1 MSVCL
6 SRCLVLSLCHCLSP
20 PRRSMSSLSFLSLLM
35 SCNFRLSVIIS
46 NPPPLLYGSVIL
58 SSFLPLTL
66 CVSGCPLLSPVASV
80 SLSLS
85 CILAVSPSLCLFF
98 LLCHVLSVSFSLII
112 TRPPL
117 CTLLIGTILI
127 LTVFI
132 CLVIKRFLE
141 VGRWTT
147 YIF

>member
-46 NPPPLLYGSVIL
+46 TPPTLALWICHSLFFPPSDSLCEWV
-58 SSFLPLTL
+58 SSFVSRSL
-66 CVSGCPLLSPVASV
+66 CLFVPVLYSRCQ

-85 CILAVSPSLCLFF
+85 FFSPVSCFIRLLLAHYYQTSPVYSVNWYNPNINSVHLSCYKKVS
-98 LLCHVLSVSFSLII
+98 
-112 TRPPL
+112 
-117 CTLLIGTILI
+117 
-127 LTVFI
+127 
-132 CLVIKRFLE
+132 
-141 VGRWTT
+141 
-147 YIF
+147 

>member
-46 NPPPLLYGSVIL
+46 TPPLALWICHSLFFPPSDSLCEWV
-58 SSFLPLTL
+58 SSFVSRSL
-66 CVSGCPLLSPVASV
+66 CLFVPVLYSRCQ

-85 CILAVSPSLCLFF
+85 FF

-141 VGRWTT
+141 VGR
-147 YIF
+147 